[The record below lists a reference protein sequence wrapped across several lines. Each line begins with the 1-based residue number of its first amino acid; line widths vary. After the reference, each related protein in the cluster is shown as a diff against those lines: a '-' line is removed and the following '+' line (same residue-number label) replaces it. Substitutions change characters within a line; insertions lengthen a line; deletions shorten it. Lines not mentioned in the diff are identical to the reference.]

1 MWRTVRL
8 RPGKYECGSLRRIDN
23 DQESMSAGHGKAR
36 KNTSAGQGEMG
47 AAATRECEEST
58 LGPSPREMRE
68 AQQEQEDGC
77 MTRG

>member
-1 MWRTVRL
+1 
-8 RPGKYECGSLRRIDN
+8 
-23 DQESMSAGHGKAR
+23 MSAGHGKAR

-47 AAATRECEEST
+47 AAATRECEDST

-77 MTRG
+77 MTRGWWLMKIRS